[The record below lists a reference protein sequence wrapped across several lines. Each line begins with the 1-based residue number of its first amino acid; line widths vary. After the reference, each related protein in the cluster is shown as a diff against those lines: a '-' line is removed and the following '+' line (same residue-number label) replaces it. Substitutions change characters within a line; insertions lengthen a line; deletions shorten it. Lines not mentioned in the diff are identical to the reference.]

1 MSGMNNP
8 KVSIIVP
15 IYNLESYIEQSVRSL
30 LAQSYQNVEIILVD
44 DGSRDNSLSII
55 KHLAASDSRIV
66 YTSQPN
72 GGAAKA
78 RNTGLSLA
86 TGKYITFVDGDDML
100 SPNAISDNIGYF
112 DDNKIDWVAFSIR
125 RVDAEGNSIQAKR
138 VYEDFVIP
146 SYENISSESFV
157 PYFYSRKLSGVA
169 CAAIY
174 RKSSIDSISF
184 TEGKYYEDSIYFI
197 DLLCNTK
204 NAILSP
210 KGEYL
215 YVDRDGSSQKAA
227 LDYRH
232 LDSSWYA
239 HKKRMTQ
246 YREFFSQYESNYS
259 DEESSFYYFL
269 KNEVAKENVA
279 AKDIYPLFV
288 SEMTSK
294 PKKNYSKE
302 VKFLIYRIVGYKR
315 IKRFIDRFKK
325 F

>member
-1 MSGMNNP
+1 MNNP

-44 DGSRDNSLSII
+44 DGSKDASLSII
-55 KHLAASDSRIV
+55 EQLAASDSRIV

-78 RNTGLSLA
+78 RNTGLALA
-86 TGKYITFVDGDDML
+86 TGDFITFVDGDDLL
-100 SPNAISDNIGYF
+100 SPNAIRDNIGYF
-112 DDNKIDWVAFSIR
+112 DDEKIDWVAFSIR
-125 RVDAEGNSIQAKR
+125 RVDAQGNYIETKG
-138 VYEDFVIP
+138 VYEDFIVS
-146 SYENISSESFV
+146 SYESITSEAFV

-174 RKSSIDSISF
+174 RKSSIASISF

-246 YREFFSQYESNYS
+246 YRELFLQYESYYS
-259 DEESSFYYFL
+259 NEESSFYYFL
-269 KNEVAKENVA
+269 KNEVAKGNIA
-279 AKDIYPLFV
+279 AIDIYLLFV
-288 SEMTSK
+288 SEVTSK
-294 PKKNYSKE
+294 PKRNYAKE
-302 VKFLIYRIVGYKR
+302 MKFLIYRIVGYKR

-325 F
+325 L